1 MSVRRRSTGRL
12 RGLRWGG
19 AVMAALWWVVYLWV
33 PDRVA
38 LVFAIA
44 WTVVAVFWSVRFRA
58 LTVAQEI
65 EGEDP
70 VPPR

>member
-19 AVMAALWWVVYLWV
+19 AVMALLWWIVYVCV

-38 LVFAIA
+38 LVFAVA

-58 LTVAQEI
+58 VSVAQQF
-65 EGEDP
+65 EGDDR